1 MNAILTHPGLTRL
14 VAKAKDDLGVL
25 AVLLFGSQARGE
37 ATPRSDLDVCLVLG
51 PDPIPQLDA
60 SQKRLDY
67 LAETDLDLA
76 VFQLLPLVIRSRI
89 LKEGQILFVRDEDA
103 LYALAAH
110 TAKAF
115 EDFRHIH
122 RQYLDEV
129 SRD

>member
-1 MNAILTHPGLTRL
+1 MDAVLTHPALTRL
-14 VAKAKDDLGVL
+14 VSKAKNDPGVL
-25 AVLLFGSQARGE
+25 AVLLFGSCARGE
-37 ATPRSDLDVCLVLG
+37 ATPGSDVDVCLVLG
-51 PDPIPQLDA
+51 PHPVTRFEA
-60 SQKRLDY
+60 STKRLDY
-67 LAETDLDLA
+67 LAETDLDLT
-76 VFQLLPLVIRSRI
+76 VFQLLPLAIRSRI
-89 LKEGQILFVRDEDA
+89 LKEGRILFVQDEDA